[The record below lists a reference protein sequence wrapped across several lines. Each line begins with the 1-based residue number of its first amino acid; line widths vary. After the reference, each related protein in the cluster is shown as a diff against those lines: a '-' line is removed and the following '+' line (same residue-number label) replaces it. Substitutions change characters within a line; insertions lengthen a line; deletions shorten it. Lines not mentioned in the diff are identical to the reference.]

1 MVFFGKLFL
10 KAEMYAEN
18 LFTNWVYGSA
28 YCSFNKSSLESAIL
42 QR

>member
-18 LFTNWVYGSA
+18 LFTNWV
-28 YCSFNKSSLESAIL
+28 
-42 QR
+42 